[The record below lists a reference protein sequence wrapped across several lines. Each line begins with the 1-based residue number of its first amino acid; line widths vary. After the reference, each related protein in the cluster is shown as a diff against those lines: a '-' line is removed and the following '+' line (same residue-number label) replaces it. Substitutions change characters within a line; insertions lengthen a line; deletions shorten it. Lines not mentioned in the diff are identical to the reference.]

1 MESDRAQTEGGL
13 GLATKGK
20 RDTRLPVTKEP
31 AWGCD
36 HKGTSKVKFCSLTTS
51 QHWPIVLE
59 KMMFSDLERLH
70 LRNSLSYLTCYLFT
84 VWPSTSLVLTWPFN
98 STNAIDQHPLKTG
111 PPLLFVTQLSPRLL
125 LTPFLWQTDKP
136 MTVGSWASSV
146 PLSPLCLST
155 LIHTY
160 SFNASQAQRSRSYT
174 LAWVILSWTS
184 RTRSS
189 TACFS
194 LQYLRVPQMRAH
206 ASILMKSNQVFCLTE
221 PPLYLYFFTLPASHE
236 QVCTLGLS

>member
-51 QHWPIVLE
+51 QHWPTVLE
-59 KMMFSDLERLH
+59 KMMFSDLDRL
-70 LRNSLSYLTCYLFT
+70 LLNLTCYLFT
-84 VWPSTSLVLTWPFN
+84 VLPSTSLVLTWPFN
-98 STNAIDQHPLKTG
+98 SMNTIDQHPLKTE
-111 PPLLFVTQLSPRLL
+111 PPLLFVTQLSPGLL
-125 LTPFLWQTDKP
+125 LTPFLWQTGKP

-160 SFNASQAQRSRSYT
+160 SSNASQAQRSRSYT
-174 LAWVILSWTS
+174 LA
-184 RTRSS
+184 
-189 TACFS
+189 
-194 LQYLRVPQMRAH
+194 
-206 ASILMKSNQVFCLTE
+206 
-221 PPLYLYFFTLPASHE
+221 
-236 QVCTLGLS
+236 